1 MPEEMIRD
9 IQEQLGRIG
18 ITEEE
23 IQQEEEV
30 SEEVSTEIHANQMS
44 PVSIAVNGDM

>member
-1 MPEEMIRD
+1 MPEEMITE

-23 IQQEEEV
+23 IQREEEV
-30 SEEVSTEIHANQMS
+30 SEETLTEIHANQTS
-44 PVSIAVNGDM
+44 PVSIAVDGDM